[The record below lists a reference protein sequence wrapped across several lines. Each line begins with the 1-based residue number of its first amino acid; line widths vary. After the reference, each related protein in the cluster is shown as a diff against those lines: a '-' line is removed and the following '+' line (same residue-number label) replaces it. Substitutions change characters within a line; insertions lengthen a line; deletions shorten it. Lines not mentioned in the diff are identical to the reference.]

1 MTGTVLTDDANGVRT
16 LTLNR
21 PERLNALNDELLAD
35 FAAALDAA
43 ASDDSVRVI
52 LLRGAG
58 RAFCAGDDL
67 KDFADQTGGEAIA
80 RTYVDAIQVITRHL
94 VLGEKMVVGAIHGWA
109 VGGGFEWVID
119 CDLAVLAQSTRCFFP
134 EITWGLFPTGA
145 ATALLPRAVGLP
157 KAREMFLFGEKYT
170 AAQLVE
176 MGLAWKT
183 VADDAVFDEAAAAAS
198 RIAELPRGAVR
209 DLKRVLNRTG
219 GLDVEGAIALE
230 TDATVRAFL
239 DPEAAER
246 VKEFTRYKKGPVS
259 RPD

>member
-35 FAAALDAA
+35 FAAALEAA
-43 ASDDSVRVI
+43 ASDATVRVI
-52 LLRGAG
+52 LIRGAG

-67 KDFADQTGGEAIA
+67 KDFTDQIGGEAVA
-80 RTYVDAIQVITRHL
+80 RAYVDAIQVITRHL
-94 VLGEKMVVGAIHGWA
+94 VLGDKIVVGAIHGWA

-119 CDLAVLAQSTRCFFP
+119 CDLAVLAGSTRCFFP
-134 EITWGLFPTGA
+134 EIKWGMFPTGA
-145 ATALLPRAVGLP
+145 ATTLLPRAVGLP
-157 KAREMFLFGEKYT
+157 KAREMFLLGEIYT

-176 MGLAWKT
+176 MGLAWKS
-183 VADDAVFDEAAAAAS
+183 VADDAVFDEAAATAT
-198 RIAELPRGAVR
+198 RIAELPQVAVR

-230 TDATVRAFL
+230 TDATVRSFL
-239 DPEAAER
+239 DPETARR
-246 VKEFTRYKKGPVS
+246 VKEFTR
-259 RPD
+259 

>member
-21 PERLNALNDELLAD
+21 PERLNALNGELLAD

-43 ASDDSVRVI
+43 ATDDSVRVI

-67 KDFADQTGGEAIA
+67 KDFADQTGGETIA
-80 RTYVDAIQVITRHL
+80 RAYVDSIQVITRQL

-145 ATALLPRAVGLP
+145 ATTLLPRSVGLP
-157 KAREMFLFGEKYT
+157 KAREMFLFAERYT

-176 MGLAWKT
+176 MGLAWKA
-183 VADDAVFDEAAAAAS
+183 VPDDAVFDEAAAAAN
-198 RIAELPRGAVR
+198 RIAELPHGAVR
-209 DLKRVLNRTG
+209 DLKRVLNRAG
-219 GLDVEGAIALE
+219 GIDIEGAIALE
-230 TDATVRAFL
+230 ADATVRAFL
-239 DPEAAER
+239 DPEAAKR
-246 VKEFTRYKKGPVS
+246 VKQFTH
-259 RPD
+259 